1 METIDYNNAP
11 NTSRAGQ
18 TGTAMK
24 ENFDEPDK
32 NRSMDDIDLNQTD
45 ENDDYYMETF
55 DNGFASARG
64 NKEEAL
70 NMSTNF
76 RDTLVPEPIGMKTL

>member
-32 NRSMDDIDLNQTD
+32 NRSMDDIDLN
-45 ENDDYYMETF
+45 
-55 DNGFASARG
+55 
-64 NKEEAL
+64 
-70 NMSTNF
+70 
-76 RDTLVPEPIGMKTL
+76 